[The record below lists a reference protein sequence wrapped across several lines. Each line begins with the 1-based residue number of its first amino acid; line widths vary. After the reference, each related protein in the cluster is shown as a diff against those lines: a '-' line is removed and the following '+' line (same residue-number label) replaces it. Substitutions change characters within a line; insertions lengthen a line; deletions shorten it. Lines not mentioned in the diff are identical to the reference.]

1 MLYGDDA
8 YDQMNQFYELEEKAN
23 SGHLQY
29 LTQTVAYWEQ
39 VRAEMEASGETSGE
53 AWDKVVQAQKDA
65 QEELNAALEE
75 AIQTIIDKYQ
85 NTIAGIFNDMTDK
98 LTGGMG
104 LDYVSDQ
111 WDLIN
116 QRADKYLDDVN
127 AAYAISELQAK
138 VQDAINDNDGNVEA
152 QEQIKDLMDEQLSY
166 LQDKENLTQYD
177 VERAEKLLDIELKR
191 IALQNAQQNQTSMR
205 LRRDA
210 NGNYSYEFVA
220 DEDAVSSAE
229 QDLAAAE
236 NELYNFDKDQY
247 NQNLQEIFQMYQEY
261 NQKVQEIASDNTLT
275 EEERQKY
282 ILMLNQE
289 YQNQITAL
297 VQDNETIRQNLTQSA
312 LAAYAEL
319 YGLSKD
325 EFINMTE
332 EQKEAFMSNL
342 VETWDSGLQQMAD
355 AIAGEG
361 GFESIANEALEKI
374 KEAQDAYNES
384 LEQTKEDIDG
394 LDFTDFQ
401 TSIDNILATT
411 EQTIASNESL
421 INSYKQEASQLIQ
434 TNQQAQEYLAT
445 LQAQNEAMYEQIAL
459 AQQLYAQNAAGAAED
474 ESAPGWFDALVNV
487 AMPGGLI
494 GNIVTGGGVSDSLWE
509 GIQNLFGF
517 DTGGYTGD
525 WNDNKGKLAVLHEK
539 ELVLNKDDT
548 ENILSTVDI
557 VRGISDSISDN
568 LSALAASQTP
578 TLSNPL
584 PQEKEPDTLQQEV
597 HITAEFPNATDK
609 DEIMAAFDNLVNV
622 ASQRI
627 MTIKK

>member
-1 MLYGDDA
+1 
-8 YDQMNQFYELEEKAN
+8 
-23 SGHLQY
+23 
-29 LTQTVAYWEQ
+29 
-39 VRAEMEASGETSGE
+39 
-53 AWDKVVQAQKDA
+53 
-65 QEELNAALEE
+65 
-75 AIQTIIDKYQ
+75 
-85 NTIAGIFNDMTDK
+85 MTDK

-361 GFESIANEALEKI
+361 GFESIANEALE
-374 KEAQDAYNES
+374 N
-384 LEQTKEDIDG
+384 
-394 LDFTDFQ
+394 
-401 TSIDNILATT
+401 
-411 EQTIASNESL
+411 
-421 INSYKQEASQLIQ
+421 
-434 TNQQAQEYLAT
+434 
-445 LQAQNEAMYEQIAL
+445 
-459 AQQLYAQNAAGAAED
+459 
-474 ESAPGWFDALVNV
+474 
-487 AMPGGLI
+487 
-494 GNIVTGGGVSDSLWE
+494 
-509 GIQNLFGF
+509 
-517 DTGGYTGD
+517 
-525 WNDNKGKLAVLHEK
+525 
-539 ELVLNKDDT
+539 
-548 ENILSTVDI
+548 
-557 VRGISDSISDN
+557 
-568 LSALAASQTP
+568 
-578 TLSNPL
+578 
-584 PQEKEPDTLQQEV
+584 
-597 HITAEFPNATDK
+597 
-609 DEIMAAFDNLVNV
+609 
-622 ASQRI
+622 
-627 MTIKK
+627 

>member
-1 MLYGDDA
+1 
-8 YDQMNQFYELEEKAN
+8 
-23 SGHLQY
+23 
-29 LTQTVAYWEQ
+29 
-39 VRAEMEASGETSGE
+39 
-53 AWDKVVQAQKDA
+53 
-65 QEELNAALEE
+65 
-75 AIQTIIDKYQ
+75 
-85 NTIAGIFNDMTDK
+85 
-98 LTGGMG
+98 
-104 LDYVSDQ
+104 
-111 WDLIN
+111 
-116 QRADKYLDDVN
+116 
-127 AAYAISELQAK
+127 
-138 VQDAINDNDGNVEA
+138 
-152 QEQIKDLMDEQLSY
+152 MDEQLSY

-261 NQKVQEIASDNTLT
+261 QQKVQQIASDNTLT

-282 ILMLNQE
+282 ILMLNEE

-342 VETWDSGLQQMAD
+342 VETWNSGLQQMAD

-384 LEQTKEDIDG
+384 IEQTKEDIDG

-459 AQQLYAQNAAGAAED
+459 AQQLYAQNAQNATNGEDKDATAGVVVGGIGGAAVGG
-474 ESAPGWFDALVNV
+474 ALGGVPGAIIGALGG
-487 AMPGGLI
+487 AILGGLA
-494 GNIVTGGGVSDSLWE
+494 DWFL
-509 GIQNLFGF
+509 F

-525 WNDNKGKLAVLHEK
+525 WGTDDGKLAVLHEK

-578 TLSNPL
+578 ILSNPL